1 MFAEWIP
8 TPDKHHSKAALVPGT
23 ATFTDYSENAK
34 YLQHLLRKQHTCI
47 MCSVQPWGNT
57 LHPTSSVWCFSE
69 DCDQKDYSSPQL
81 VASACWMLL
90 GIALKTT
97 QTILPV
103 TSGLKGITMRLL
115 GEAGFKKVKVLH
127 WESLKKILWLL
138 VVCCGHLCF
147 LDIDPIETWTWSLEF
162 DTECRLSTADGKIP
176 D

>member
-23 ATFTDYSENAK
+23 ATFTDYSESAK
-34 YLQHLLRKQHTCI
+34 YLQHLLRKQHACI

-57 LHPTSSVWCFSE
+57 SHPTSSVWCFSE

-81 VASACWMLL
+81 VVSACWMLL

-97 QTILPV
+97 QTILPSNQWLEGNHYV
-103 TSGLKGITMRLL
+103 VKLVLKK
-115 GEAGFKKVKVLH
+115 AKVLH
-127 WESLKKILWLL
+127 WESLKKILWLV
-138 VVCCGHLCF
+138 VVCCSHLCF
-147 LDIDPIETWTWSLEF
+147 LDIGPTETWTWSLEF
-162 DTECRLSTADGKIP
+162 DTEYCLSTAVGKIP